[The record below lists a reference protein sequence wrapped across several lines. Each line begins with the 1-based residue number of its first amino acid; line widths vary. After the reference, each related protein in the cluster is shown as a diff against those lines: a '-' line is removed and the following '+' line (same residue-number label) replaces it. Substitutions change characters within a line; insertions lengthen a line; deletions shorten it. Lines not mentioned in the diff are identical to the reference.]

1 MQFSLRLTKKAE
13 GGYSGSCKTSWS
25 LNQRSM
31 LNSARVSSPPCTTLV
46 VLKHTA
52 PGSGQ
57 GKGDGVV
64 DMAELVG
71 NTEGFADSG

>member
-1 MQFSLRLTKKAE
+1 MP
-13 GGYSGSCKTSWS
+13 
-25 LNQRSM
+25 
-31 LNSARVSSPPCTTLV
+31 NSARVSNPSCTTLR
-46 VLKHTA
+46 VLKHAT
-52 PGSGQ
+52 PVSGQ

>member
-1 MQFSLRLTKKAE
+1 MP
-13 GGYSGSCKTSWS
+13 
-25 LNQRSM
+25 
-31 LNSARVSSPPCTTLV
+31 NSARVSDTYRQTRM
-46 VLKHTA
+46 VLKYTV

-57 GKGDGVV
+57 GKADGVV